1 MSTITKGTLVMTE
14 YGIRLYL
21 YMDAD
26 TDFMVGRKD
35 KFCEQLIGKGGNFCH
50 TAIPLSSEH
59 RTQIEAKIKEMGW
72 VWEDA
77 YASWDKPSN
86 LYKVLENIPNNW
98 GLIVPST
105 IIDTDFDN
113 APAQQA
119 EAILVARM
127 LNATKD

>member
-1 MSTITKGTLVMTE
+1 MIMVKWLDKTTDALDGTPTIATRVQVE
-14 YGIRLYL
+14 
-21 YMDAD
+21 
-26 TDFMVGRKD
+26 
-35 KFCEQLIGKGGNFCH
+35 
-50 TAIPLSSEH
+50 S
-59 RTQIEAKIKEMGW
+59 KITEMGW

-113 APAQQA
+113 APAQLA

-127 LNATKD
+127 LNATKN

>member
-1 MSTITKGTLVMTE
+1 MKELTKGTLVMTDMGLAW
-14 YGIRLYL
+14 YIKPARAGVKLYNH
-21 YMDAD
+21 
-26 TDFMVGRKD
+26 
-35 KFCEQLIGKGGNFCH
+35 E
-50 TAIPLSSEH
+50 
-59 RTQIEAKIKEMGW
+59 IELLQSGYSYCQTISIATRAQVEEKIKEMGW

-105 IIDTDFDN
+105 IIDTDFDT
-113 APAQQA
+113 APAQLA
-119 EAILVARM
+119 EAILVAKL